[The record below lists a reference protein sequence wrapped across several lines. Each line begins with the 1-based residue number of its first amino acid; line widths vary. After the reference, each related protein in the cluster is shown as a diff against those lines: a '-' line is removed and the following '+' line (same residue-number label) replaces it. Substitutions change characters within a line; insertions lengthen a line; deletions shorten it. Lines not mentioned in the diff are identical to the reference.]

1 MLEPQR
7 TNLLSHSEYIDSY
20 YTFNDA
26 SAIDN
31 AITSPEG
38 VQNAVKLVEGSTN
51 NPHNFQRTLPVAD
64 GDYAFS
70 VYAKEGERDFLIIN
84 AYGNASYRTWF
95 NLSTGQIGTS
105 ATGNNPVMEDVGNG
119 WYRCSISRS
128 LSGTKIFQ
136 IAVSSTDFFNNYQ
149 GDGTSGI
156 YIYGAQ
162 AEAGTYPTSYIPTYG
177 SSVTRNADISKVAYN
192 AIAGLTEAT
201 LVVEYEIPIE
211 QPSGF
216 HIAGY
221 RDNTNADFYI
231 LQLGNS
237 NNHELRW
244 RGQNGTGVSLIAT
257 IDEATY
263 GLHRKIAFV
272 KTNDIN

>member
-1 MLEPQR
+1 MDGLEYGLHLLPIR
-7 TNLLSHSEYIDSY
+7 TNWE
-20 YTFNDA
+20 
-26 SAIDN
+26 
-31 AITSPEG
+31 
-38 VQNAVKLVEGSTN
+38 
-51 NPHNFQRTLPVAD
+51 
-64 GDYAFS
+64 
-70 VYAKEGERDFLIIN
+70 IN
-84 AYGNASYRTWF
+84 
-95 NLSTGQIGTS
+95 
-105 ATGNNPVMEDVGNG
+105 
-119 WYRCSISRS
+119 ISRYTG
-128 LSGTKIFQ
+128 SGTD
-136 IAVSSTDFFNNYQ
+136 VY
-149 GDGTSGI
+149 GI
-156 YIYGAQ
+156 YGFQ
-162 AEAGTYPTSYIPTYG
+162 HEAGSYPTSYIPAYG

-211 QPSGF
+211 QPSGLN

-272 KTNDIN
+272 KTNDKLISYCNGVKISETSAGATNAFSTNASEELELWYSGFVESNPIKQLLVIPSALSNQEAIDLTTI